1 MTAYTYNSF
10 LYGLLREREEMR
22 MDAGACCVCMEMEK
36 FSPIK
41 IGENEQ
47 NFIKNVVNSYQHR
60 QFS

>member
-1 MTAYTYNSF
+1 
-10 LYGLLREREEMR
+10 